1 MPPKRPFLALTMTY
15 NIMKLRNAS
24 NTPNR
29 VMVFYSNTGHS
40 RVYPPLLFIDKEH
53 STKPVLKN
61 KPK

>member
-24 NTPNR
+24 NTPN
-29 VMVFYSNTGHS
+29 SNTGHS